1 MLVVTY
7 RKIFFILS
15 GIMVAA
21 ALTSITVF
29 GLNFGIEFTGGEL
42 IEVKY
47 QNRGTS
53 DVPLSEMRVRP
64 EKTAIEAQLNKLDL
78 GSYSLR
84 AAGDD
89 EFILRVRPLEEN
101 ERDTVFAAVTQVG
114 ESVGT
119 IERFNSVG
127 PTIGTELRNKA
138 WIAMLAVVFA
148 IILFIAIAFRKV
160 SEPVSSW
167 KYGFIA
173 VIALLHDVIIPTGLF
188 AALGYFFGAE
198 VDVLFVMALLAILG
212 YSVNDTIVVFDR
224 VRENLRENE
233 EKNRR
238 EDFELTV
245 GKSLN
250 QTYMRS
256 INTSIT
262 TLVVLLA
269 LFFIGSEVTQDFALV
284 LIAGVLAGT
293 YSSLFLAT
301 PLLVTMQK
309 WGDR

>member
-1 MLVVTY
+1 MFVVTY
-7 RKIFFILS
+7 RKIFFIIS
-15 GIMVAA
+15 AVIVAA
-21 ALTSITVF
+21 AISSITFF
-29 GLNFGIEFTGGEL
+29 GLNFGIEFTGGE
-42 IEVKY
+42 IAEISY
-47 QNRGTS
+47 
-53 DVPLSEMRVRP
+53 DVRP
-64 EKTAIEAQLNKLDL
+64 EKAQVEEQLDKLNL
-78 GSYSLR
+78 GAYSVR
-84 AAGDD
+84 AAGEN
-89 EFILRVRPLEEN
+89 EFILRVRPLDEAGREN
-101 ERDTVFAAVTQVG
+101 VFTTVKQIG

-138 WIAMLAVVFA
+138 WIAILAVVLA

-173 VIALLHDVIIPTGLF
+173 IIALLHDVIIPTGLF

-269 LFFIGSEVTQDFALV
+269 LFFIGSEVTQDFALI

-301 PLLVTMQK
+301 PLLVTVQK
-309 WGDR
+309 WTTNSA

>member
-1 MLVVTY
+1 MMLIVTY
-7 RKIFFILS
+7 RKIFFALS
-15 GIMVAA
+15 AVIVAA
-21 ALTSITVF
+21 AIGSIAVF

-42 IEVKY
+42 IETKY
-47 QNRGTS
+47 A
-53 DVPLSEMRVRP
+53 ERP
-64 EKTAIEAQLNKLDL
+64 AKTVVEAQLNELEL
-78 GSYSLR
+78 GAYSLR

-89 EFILRVRPLEEN
+89 EFILRVRPLEEA
-101 ERDTVFAAVTQVG
+101 ERDAVFAAVTQVG
-114 ESVGT
+114 LPAQAGESVGLPAQTGT
-119 IERFNSVG
+119 IERFNSIG

-138 WIAMLAVVFA
+138 WIAMLAVVLA
-148 IILFIAIAFRKV
+148 IIVFIAVAFRKV

-173 VIALLHDVIIPTGLF
+173 IIALLHDVIVPAGLF

-269 LFFIGSEVTQDFALV
+269 LFFIGSEVTQDFALM

-301 PLLVTMQK
+301 PLLVTVQNWQDK
-309 WGDR
+309 

>member
-7 RKIFFILS
+7 RKVFFALS
-15 GIMVAA
+15 GIIVAA
-21 ALTSITVF
+21 AIASIAVF

-42 IEVKY
+42 IETKY
-47 QNRGTS
+47 A
-53 DVPLSEMRVRP
+53 ERP
-64 EKTAIEAQLNKLDL
+64 AKVAVEAQLNELEL
-78 GSYSLR
+78 GAYSLR

-101 ERDTVFAAVTQVG
+101 ERNNVFTAMTQVG
-114 ESVGT
+114 EGVGT

-138 WIAMLAVVFA
+138 WIAILAVVLA

-173 VIALLHDVIIPTGLF
+173 IIALLHDVIIPTGLF

-269 LFFIGSEVTQDFALV
+269 LFFIGSEVTQDFALI

-301 PLLVTMQK
+301 PLLVTVQK
-309 WGDR
+309 WTTNSA

>member
-7 RKIFFILS
+7 RKVFFALS
-15 GIMVAA
+15 GIVVAA
-21 ALTSITVF
+21 AIASIAIF

-42 IEVKY
+42 IETKY
-47 QNRGTS
+47 
-53 DVPLSEMRVRP
+53 DVRP
-64 EKTAIEAQLNKLDL
+64 ERSLVEAQLDTLEL
-78 GSYSLR
+78 GAYSLR
-84 AAGDD
+84 AAGND
-89 EFILRVRPLEEN
+89 EFILRVRPLEET
-101 ERDTVFAAVTQVG
+101 EREFVFAAVTSIG
-114 ESVGT
+114 ESTGT
-119 IERFNSVG
+119 VERFNSVG

-138 WIAMLAVVFA
+138 WIALLAVLLA
-148 IILFIAIAFRKV
+148 IIFFIAIAFRKV

-167 KYGFIA
+167 KYGIIA
-173 VIALLHDVIIPTGLF
+173 VLALIHDVIVPTGLF

-224 VRENLRENE
+224 VRENLKENE
-233 EKNRR
+233 EKNRN

-256 INTSIT
+256 INTSLT

-269 LFFIGSEVTQDFALV
+269 LFFVGSEVTQDFALV

-293 YSSLFLAT
+293 FSSIFLAT
-301 PLLVTMQK
+301 PLLVTVQK
-309 WGDR
+309 LTR

>member
-7 RKIFFILS
+7 RKIFFAIS
-15 GIMVAA
+15 GAIVAL
-21 ALTSITVF
+21 ALGAVAVF
-29 GLNFGIEFTGGEL
+29 GVNFGIEFTGGEL

-47 QNRGTS
+47 AERPLKEVVESNLNSLAVGT
-53 DVPLSEMRVRP
+53 
-64 EKTAIEAQLNKLDL
+64 
-78 GSYSLR
+78 YSLR
-84 AAGDD
+84 AAGSD
-89 EFILRVRPLEEN
+89 EYILRVRSLSEE
-101 ERDTVFAAVTQVG
+101 ERDAVFTALTTIEGNEG
-114 ESVGT
+114 EV
-119 IERFNSVG
+119 ERFNGIG

-138 WIAMLAVVFA
+138 GIAVVAVVLA
-148 IILFIAIAFRKV
+148 IILFIAFAFRKV

-167 KYGFIA
+167 KYGMIA
-173 VIALLHDVIIPTGLF
+173 VVALLHDIIVPVGVF
-188 AALGYFFGAE
+188 AVLGYLFGAE
-198 VDVLFVMALLAILG
+198 IGVLFVMAILAILG

-233 EKNRR
+233 EHNRK
-238 EDFELTV
+238 EDFEITV

-256 INTSIT
+256 INTSLT

-284 LIAGVLAGT
+284 LIAGVVAGT

-301 PLLVTMQK
+301 PLLVTLQK
-309 WGDR
+309 WGSR

>member
-7 RKIFFILS
+7 RKIFFALS
-15 GIMVAA
+15 GIIVAA
-21 ALTSITVF
+21 AIGSIVVF

-42 IEVKY
+42 IETKY
-47 QNRGTS
+47 A
-53 DVPLSEMRVRP
+53 ERP
-64 EKTAIEAQLNKLDL
+64 DKSLVEAQLNELEL
-78 GSYSLR
+78 GAYSLR
-84 AAGDD
+84 AAGND
-89 EFILRVRPLEEN
+89 EFILRVRPLEES
-101 ERDTVFAAVTQVG
+101 ERDNVFAAVTTVG
-114 ESVGT
+114 ETVGT
-119 IERFNSVG
+119 IERFNSIG

-138 WIAMLAVVFA
+138 WVAILAVVLA

-173 VIALLHDVIIPTGLF
+173 IIALLHDVIIPTGLF

-224 VRENLRENE
+224 VRENLRQNE

-250 QTYMRS
+250 QTYIRS

-262 TLVVLLA
+262 TLIVLLA

-301 PLLVTMQK
+301 PLLVTVQNWQK
-309 WGDR
+309 

>member
-1 MLVVTY
+1 MLVVKY
-7 RKIFFILS
+7 RKIFFIIS
-15 GIMVAA
+15 GLLVAA
-21 ALTSITVF
+21 ALGSITMF
-29 GLNFGIEFTGGEL
+29 GLNFGIEFTGGE
-42 IEVKY
+42 IAEIRY
-47 QNRGTS
+47 ET
-53 DVPLSEMRVRP
+53 RP
-64 EKTAIEAQLNKLDL
+64 DKTAVEAQLNELNL
-78 GSYSLR
+78 GAYSLR
-84 AAGDD
+84 AAGED
-89 EFILRVRPLEEN
+89 EFILRVRPLEEG
-101 ERDTVFAAVTQVG
+101 ERESVFAAVTQVG
-114 ESVGT
+114 ESTGT

-127 PTIGTELRNKA
+127 PTIGEELRNKA
-138 WIAMLAVVFA
+138 WIAMLAVIFA
-148 IILFIAIAFRKV
+148 IIFFIAIAFRKV

-173 VIALLHDVIIPTGLF
+173 IIALVHDVIVPTGVF
-188 AALGYFFGAE
+188 AAVGYFLGAE

-233 EKNRR
+233 DNNRR

-250 QTYMRS
+250 QTYARS

-262 TLVVLLA
+262 TMLVLLA

-293 YSSLFLAT
+293 YSSIFLAT
-301 PLLVTMQK
+301 PLLVTAQNWQK
-309 WGDR
+309 